1 MSTVS
6 YTLYENDASKYV
18 GGHKW
23 QIGVPARLV
32 RRALRHRAYTR
43 WIDEAFTEVIV
54 QGAEHFDALDGPAVF
69 VGNHQSHLDTL
80 LVHAALPERI
90 RSSLYFGAA
99 QDRWFVKGRKKLELQ
114 PWYQS
119 LALGNFPIVRGGG
132 RAALAHG
139 QWLLSKGQNVFLF
152 PEGTRARHDKLGEFK
167 HGATLLARE
176 ASVPIVPLYLSGLKA
191 IRPTGKRGVVP
202 GPATLKVLP
211 SVDAS
216 KGHVSQVT
224 QALWESMNDCHQQ
237 AHAGLPRTGEQ

>member
-1 MSTVS
+1 MSAVS

-23 QIGVPARLV
+23 QISTPARLA
-32 RRALRHRAYTR
+32 RRLLRHRAYTR
-43 WIDEAFTEVIV
+43 WIDEAFTEVRIE
-54 QGAEHFDALDGPAVF
+54 GAAHLDALDGSAVF
-69 VGNHQSHLDTL
+69 IGNHQSHLDTL

-99 QDRWFVKGRKKLELQ
+99 QDRWFVKGKKKLELQ

-139 QWLLSKGQNVFLF
+139 QWLLSKGQSVFLF
-152 PEGTRARHDKLGEFK
+152 PEGTRARHDRLGEFK

-176 ASVPIVPLYLSGLKA
+176 ASVPVVPLYLSGLKA
-191 IRPTGKRGVVP
+191 IRPTGSRVVEP

-211 SVDAS
+211 PIDATQ
-216 KGHVSQVT
+216 GHVSQVT
-224 QALWESMNDCHQQ
+224 QKLWECMNDTHGKEQ
-237 AHAGLPRTGEQ
+237 AGPIDRGER